1 MRFLGNLLWII
12 LGGGIFLFIEY
23 LVAGVAMCLTVIG
36 IPFGFQSI
44 KLSFLALCPFG
55 KEIEHLENSTG
66 ALATILN
73 VIWVVIGGI
82 WIALTHLL
90 FAVVLTLT
98 IIGIPFA
105 KQHIKLMSLALAPFG
120 KQARPAA

>member
-1 MRFLGNLLWII
+1 MSFLGNLLWIV

-23 LVAGVAMCLTVIG
+23 LVAGVAMCLTIIG

-44 KLSFLALCPFG
+44 KLSFLALLPFG
-55 KEIEHLENSTG
+55 KEIEHLEHSTG
-66 ALATILN
+66 ALATIMN

-90 FAVVLTLT
+90 FAVILAIT

-105 KQHIKLMSLALAPFG
+105 KQHIKLMSLALVPFG
-120 KQARPAA
+120 KQARAA